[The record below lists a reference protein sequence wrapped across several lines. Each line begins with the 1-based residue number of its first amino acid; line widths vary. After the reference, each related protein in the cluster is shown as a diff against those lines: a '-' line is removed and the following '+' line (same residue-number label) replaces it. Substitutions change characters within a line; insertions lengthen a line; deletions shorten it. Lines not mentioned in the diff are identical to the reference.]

1 MYADHSRSHRI
12 YCIRFNIMKFFATV
26 LLLAALAAVLMS
38 TSGCATREYTMLSK
52 QVADYGIQRFEDKDK
67 NVVCYVYR
75 DADNGAMSCLKS
87 VK

>member
-1 MYADHSRSHRI
+1 
-12 YCIRFNIMKFFATV
+12 MKFFATV

-38 TSGCATREYTMLSK
+38 TGGCATREYTMLTK
-52 QVADYGIQRFEDKDK
+52 QVGDYGIQRFDDKDK

-75 DADNGAMSCLKS
+75 DSDNGAMSCVKS